1 MNSHGRSEASISL
14 PAYCSHIELHH
25 YVLKVHQWPV
35 VTEGIFSV
43 MLYC

>member
-14 PAYCSHIELHH
+14 PAYCSHIELHRMF
-25 YVLKVHQWPV
+25 KVHQWSV